1 VQPQYSVPIGP
12 EPIDPAPTGTVPTGT
27 LPTENPPQS
36 PPRPQRRVSGAI
48 VATAVVA
55 GLIGG
60 GVSLGGAALLADG
73 PAAPVL
79 TSQPP
84 PAASQ
89 MDTQPGSVSHAA
101 AIATKFTVDIQVPV
115 QQGSVTGTGII
126 LSPDGYV
133 LTNNHVVAG
142 AQNGQIRVTTP
153 DGNKLSATIKGT
165 APSYDLAVIKLNG
178 ASGLTAATLGESSSL
193 VVGQPVAAVG
203 SPERLSGTVTAG
215 IISALSRTVT
225 TSGNNGQIVVYNGLQ
240 TDAPINPGNSG
251 GPLVNMDG
259 QVVAVNSAEE
269 PGQSSSGGIQS
280 FGLGFSI
287 PIDTAK
293 RVANELMQNG
303 TATKPVLG
311 VSANV
316 DPQSQPS
323 STDGAQLS
331 DVQPGSAAA
340 QAGLKPGDVITTLDK
355 TPINTYPDLMAEVLK
370 HTPGQ
375 QVPVTVKHADG
386 SQQTVTVTLGSTTDT
401 QQTTVS
407 PQQQQ
412 QQQNPFNGGGLPGG
426 N

>member
-1 VQPQYSVPIGP
+1 
-12 EPIDPAPTGTVPTGT
+12 
-27 LPTENPPQS
+27 
-36 PPRPQRRVSGAI
+36 
-48 VATAVVA
+48 
-55 GLIGG
+55 
-60 GVSLGGAALLADG
+60 
-73 PAAPVL
+73 L

-84 PAASQ
+84 PAASHV
-89 MDTQPGSVSHAA
+89 DTQPGSVSHAA

-153 DGNKLSATIKGT
+153 DGKKLSATIKGT
-165 APSYDLAVIKLNG
+165 APSYDLAVIKLDG

-203 SPERLSGTVTAG
+203 SPEQLSNTVTAG

-225 TSGNNGQIVVYNGLQ
+225 TSGDNGQIVVYNGLQ

-259 QVVAVNSAEE
+259 QVVGVNSAEQ

-293 RVANELMQNG
+293 RVANELLQNG

-311 VSANV
+311 VTSTV

-323 STDGAQLS
+323 STDGARLS
-331 DVQPGSAAA
+331 DVQAGGAAA
-340 QAGLKPGDVITTLDK
+340 QAGLKPGDVVTTLDK

-375 QVPVTVKHADG
+375 QVQVTVKHADG
-386 SQQTVTVTLGSTTDT
+386 SGQTVTVTLGSTTDT

-407 PQQQQ
+407 PPQPQQ